1 MNTAGVE
8 QPTYHIPREKSSDS
22 QDLMP
27 SRYGIGVQLF
37 SMAAFTLAFAGWLNE
52 TWLFWFENPIW
63 LNRYTE
69 YGIILGFGLWRIIA
83 EKNA

>member
-1 MNTAGVE
+1 
-8 QPTYHIPREKSSDS
+8 
-22 QDLMP
+22 MP
-27 SRYGIGVQLF
+27 GRYSVAVQLL

-69 YGIILGFGLWRIIA
+69 YAIILGFGADSLA
-83 EKNA
+83 VSVL